1 MSILANRY
9 LAEYTET
16 PLQVSILVLIDIL
29 RGVFTESELAKWSTD
44 TERHR
49 RRPTL
54 GGSDA
59 WLEDIAGFSSNMRS
73 QSHRVSQRNY
83 IRSHI
88 DIRTGH

>member
-1 MSILANRY
+1 MSILTNRY

-29 RGVFTESELAKWSTD
+29 CGVFTEGELAKWSTD
-44 TERHR
+44 TVRHHR
-49 RRPTL
+49 IPTL

-59 WLEDIAGFSSNMRS
+59 WLADIAGFSSNMRS